1 MKTGQSNKV
10 KTVQQVTSLFR
21 GRITVFFVTLLTALG
36 TARAR
41 DGRDFAGFYSV
52 DPLGEQGTEVRVTL
66 SLHIYNYSGAD
77 VTQAAIMLHESGP
90 GLVVYGGFSA
100 IKLLHDRQDVK
111 VRRQFTIP
119 KREYQLWQTGI
130 KPNLFITYQDS
141 LGKKWER
148 TIELSRRP
156 PPFPF

>member
-10 KTVQQVTSLFR
+10 KTVQRVTSLFR
-21 GRITVFFVTLLTALG
+21 GRIAVFFVTLLMALG
-36 TARAR
+36 TAGAR

-52 DPLGEQGTEVRVTL
+52 NPLGEQGTEVRVTL
-66 SLHIYNYSGAD
+66 SLHMYNYSGAD
-77 VTQAAIMLHESGP
+77 VTQAVIMLHESGP

-100 IKLLHDRQDVK
+100 IKLMRDRQDVK
-111 VRRQFTIP
+111 VRQQFTIP
-119 KREYQLWQTGI
+119 KREYQLWQGGI
-130 KPNLFITYQDS
+130 NPNLFITYQDS
-141 LGKKWER
+141 LGNKWER